1 MLQKTEIAS
10 GYSDQEPQPDRS
22 HFLLPSFYWELFKR
36 RVLYFL
42 IPFLLIL
49 AGGITLALTWPATYF
64 SSGKI
69 LVTTQ
74 QIPTELVRPTVTTL
88 ANERIQV
95 IQQRVLTRDNLA
107 AIIAKFDLYPSRRAV
122 LSTTEITELLRK
134 SIVILPT
141 SLGNP
146 RGGGRDS
153 VAIVFTVGFYYEDAR
168 VASRVSNE
176 LVTRILN
183 EDLRDR
189 TGRAVDTTRF
199 LAREYQRLNEEYA
212 AVEAKLAQAKR
223 TAPLVRGDQT
233 PSALAQLRAEYI
245 QKSQIYSEKHPAL
258 QTLKK
263 QLEAFEKAGEPAAPD
278 KRETSTPNHVGLDAL
293 EAQKESLQ
301 KNLEET
307 SQKLAAARLGETLE
321 RDQQSE
327 KFEVIEQPTE
337 PQEAYRPDRPKM
349 MIISVALAVVA
360 GFGLAFAREML
371 DRSVRR
377 TADLAT
383 VANTDLV
390 IAIPYIAT
398 AAEKRRSRRNM
409 IIMIVLTLV
418 AVAAAATAAVVFLPP
433 VDVITAKLRVMLS
446 R

>member
-10 GYSDQEPQPDRS
+10 GYVDHEPQPDRS
-22 HFLLPSFYWELFKR
+22 HFLRPSFYWELFKR
-36 RVLYFL
+36 RVFYFL
-42 IPFLLIL
+42 LPCMLVL
-49 AGGITLALTWPATYF
+49 AGGVTLALMWPATYF

-107 AIIAKFDLYPSRRAV
+107 AIVAKFDLYPSRRAV
-122 LSTTEITELLRK
+122 LSTTELTELVRK

-141 SLGNP
+141 SLGTP
-146 RGGGRDS
+146 RGGGRES
-153 VAIVFTVGFYYEDAR
+153 VAIVFTVGFYYEDAK
-168 VASRVSNE
+168 VATRVSNE

-199 LAREYQRLNEEYA
+199 LTREYQRLNEEYA

-223 TAPLVRGDQT
+223 AQPLVRGDQT
-233 PSALAQLRAEYI
+233 PAALAQLRAEYI

-263 QLEAFEKAGEPAAPD
+263 QLEAFEKAGEPSSSQKENAP
-278 KRETSTPNHVGLDAL
+278 SGQSGLDAL

-307 SQKLAAARLGETLE
+307 SAKLAAARLGETLE

-337 PQEAYRPDRPKM
+337 PQEAYKPDRPKM
-349 MIISVALAVVA
+349 IVMSAVLAVVA

-371 DRSVRR
+371 DHTVRR
-377 TADLAT
+377 SADLARVT
-383 VANTDLV
+383 HTDLV

-398 AAEKRRSRRNM
+398 VSEQRRSRRNK
-409 IIMIVLTLV
+409 IIMTVL
-418 AVAAAATAAVVFLPP
+418 AVAALTAAITAAVVFLPP